1 MQRLNTCANDV
12 LAKLD
17 DCKADD
23 LACECCALQSL
34 SRDCYGLCPGSPSG
48 SFLSVLYSDCEPLND
63 VNACG
68 LPFKKADGDNIPGK
82 SSNRAKSHNR
92 GGSKNFKTPDAK
104 LISKFGS
111 KNNISNETT
120 NSTDKSS
127 NDTLLNFD
135 QVVPCVNKTNLTMNG
150 TEDTLHKDFDDV
162 EDGDEEEDGYY
173 EEDGDDVEDGND
185 DSSTDDKM
193 PKSKK
198 RIKRPRFRSD
208 SLKISQPKQR
218 ILMSAILLLI
228 VTFVL

>member
-82 SSNRAKSHNR
+82 SSNRAKSHGR

-111 KNNISNETT
+111 KNNVTNEIT
-120 NSTDKSS
+120 NSTDQLP
-127 NDTLLNFD
+127 NNALLNSD
-135 QVVPCVNKTNLTMNG
+135 QVASGVNKTNLTING
-150 TEDTLHKDFDDV
+150 TSDTLNEDFDD
-162 EDGDEEEDGYY
+162 EEDD
-173 EEDGDDVEDGND
+173 EDD
-185 DSSTDDKM
+185 DSSTDDK
-193 PKSKK
+193 KSKFKK
-198 RIKRPRFRSD
+198 RIKRPRLRSD
-208 SLKISQPKQR
+208 SLKIMQPKQ
-218 ILMSAILLLI
+218 IKLIGSILLLML
-228 VTFVL
+228 TFVL